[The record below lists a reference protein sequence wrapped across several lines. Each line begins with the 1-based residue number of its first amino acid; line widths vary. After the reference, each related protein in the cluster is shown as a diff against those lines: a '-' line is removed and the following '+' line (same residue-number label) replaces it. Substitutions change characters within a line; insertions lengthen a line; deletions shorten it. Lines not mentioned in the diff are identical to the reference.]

1 MWPQAGNGLPSRMV
15 ARRKA
20 MAAPSSDW
28 FGENFVGFIRGSPLR
43 GNRPAAR

>member
-1 MWPQAGNGLPSRMV
+1 MV

-28 FGENFVGFIRGSPLR
+28 FGDDFVRFIRGSPLR